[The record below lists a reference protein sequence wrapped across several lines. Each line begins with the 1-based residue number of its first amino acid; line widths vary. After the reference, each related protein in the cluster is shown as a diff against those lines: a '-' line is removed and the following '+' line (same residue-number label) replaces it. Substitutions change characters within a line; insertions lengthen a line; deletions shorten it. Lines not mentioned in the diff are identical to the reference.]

1 MSHYKYNSSWCTEE
15 YKISNL
21 CCAGG
26 VSFQGRS
33 NTMEDTFKVIP
44 NIKGTDVSIFGIF
57 DGHAGEFASKY
68 ACDIIMPCISDKI
81 ANVLSLIEQKSTK
94 LNIENNNVNV
104 AVKVEEEFNISDT
117 EAYITHDNKIN
128 YELLLNNEIL
138 NGDKILNERLSKAA
152 LFCGTTFCLVLVDIT
167 NKTIICANVGDS
179 RAVLCNTKGNAV
191 QLSYDHK
198 PNNPDELKRI
208 QENGGY
214 VTNKEG
220 CWRVSD
226 VLATSRS
233 IGDYPLKLKKVIIA
247 TPDFQIMKYKDFR
260 FFPKFIILATDGV
273 WDVISNQSA
282 CDYVKEKI
290 KEQHC
295 GAKSL
300 VKKAY
305 ARKSE
310 DNISAIIIR
319 FIKPKKIHQKSS
331 FDPYVGT
338 YEWLR

>member
-1 MSHYKYNSSWCTEE
+1 MALHKNNPWWTEKYEISS
-15 YKISNL
+15 L
-21 CCAGG
+21 CCTGG

-33 NTMEDTFKVIP
+33 NVMEDTFKVIP
-44 NIKGTDVSIFGIF
+44 NINGSNVSIFGMF

-81 ANVLSLIEQKSTK
+81 VNVMNLIEQRNSNLKAQKNT
-94 LNIENNNVNV
+94 VND
-104 AVKVEEEFNISDT
+104 VEEEEESNISDS
-117 EAYITHDNKIN
+117 EVYITQDNKIN
-128 YELLLNNEIL
+128 YELLLNDEIL
-138 NGDKILNERLSKAA
+138 NGDKVLNERLSKAA

-167 NKTIICANVGDS
+167 NKMLVCANVGDS
-179 RAVLCNTKGNAV
+179 RAVLCNTKGSAV

-198 PNNPDELKRI
+198 PNNPEELKRI

-214 VTNKEG
+214 VTNKDG

-233 IGDYPLKLKKVIIA
+233 IGDYPLKSKKVITA
-247 TPDFQIMKYKDFR
+247 VPDFQIMKYKDFK

-282 CDYVKEKI
+282 CDYVKEKL

-300 VKKAY
+300 VKNAY

-310 DNISAIIIR
+310 DNISAIVIK
-319 FIKPKKIHQKSS
+319 FIKPKKVHKRSS